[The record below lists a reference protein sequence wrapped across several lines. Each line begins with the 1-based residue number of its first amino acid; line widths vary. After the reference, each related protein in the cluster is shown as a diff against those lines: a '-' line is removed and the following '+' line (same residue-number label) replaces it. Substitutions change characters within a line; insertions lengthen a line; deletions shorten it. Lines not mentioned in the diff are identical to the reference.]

1 MIRSQSRALSPIL
14 LVVACLSACQQ
25 ATAPASKTAPPKGL
39 APINDIKMY
48 YEIHGDGPP
57 LILLHG
63 GMGNVRYWDNQIQ
76 TLSRTYKVIAV
87 DSRGHGRSTFSEQQI
102 SYSLMASD
110 VIALMDYLG
119 IRNANILGWSDGGI
133 IGLDLAINHPD
144 RVNKLIAY
152 GANYNPSGLRP
163 NLDENE
169 RFKDYIEKAAKD
181 YQSLSPDPTRWEAF
195 QKNIGKMWATE
206 PNFTPEQLRSIM
218 VPTLILDGETD
229 EAIFAEHTREI
240 AGFIP
245 RADLIFIPGTGHFAP
260 LEKAH
265 EFNRIVLNFLAK

>member
-1 MIRSQSRALSPIL
+1 MIRPQSRVLSSIL
-14 LVVACLSACQQ
+14 LVVVCLCACQQ
-25 ATAPASKTAPPKGL
+25 ATAPASKTVPPKGL
-39 APINDIKMY
+39 AAVNDIKMY

-63 GMGNVRYWDNQIQ
+63 GMGNAGYWSNQIP
-76 TLSRTYKVIAV
+76 TLSRTYRVIAV

-119 IRNANILGWSDGGI
+119 IRKANILGWSDGGI
-133 IGLDLAINHPD
+133 IGLDLAIKHPD
-144 RVNKLIAY
+144 RVNRLVAY

-169 RFKDYIEKAAKD
+169 RFREYIEKAAKD

-195 QKNIGKMWATE
+195 QRNIGQMWATE
-206 PNFTPEQLRSIM
+206 PNFTPEQLRSIR
-218 VPTLILDGETD
+218 VPTLILDGEAD
-229 EAIFAEHTREI
+229 EAILAEHTKEM

-245 RADLIFIPGTGHFAP
+245 TADMILIPGTGHFAP
-260 LEKAH
+260 LEKAPQ
-265 EFNRIVLNFLAK
+265 FNRIVLNFLAK